1 MNLPSYD
8 DQPYDDVLVEDFE
21 TAFYA
26 LELELL
32 DLPCVQDVAV
42 MRTRLPEVG
51 ETLVVAFVP
60 LPEEEQEAGGR
71 QAALAAC
78 ERRLPWVLSHA
89 VAVDAIPRAAD
100 GSPRTGLLIDR
111 LLPQIAR
118 DLLSPMEMSD

>member
-1 MNLPSYD
+1 MNLPSFD
-8 DQPYDDVLVEDFE
+8 DQPYDELLVEDFE
-21 TAFYA
+21 TAFFA

-32 DLPCVQDVAV
+32 DLPCVQDVTV

-60 LPEEEQEAGGR
+60 LLDEDQEAGGR

-78 ERRLPWVLSHA
+78 ERRMPWVLSHA
-89 VAVDAIPRAAD
+89 VAVDVIPRAAD
-100 GSPRTGLLIDR
+100 GSARTGALIDR

>member
-1 MNLPSYD
+1 MNLPSFDDPSYD
-8 DQPYDDVLVEDFE
+8 EVLVEDFE
-21 TAFYA
+21 TAFFA

-32 DLPCVQDVAV
+32 DLPCVQDVTV

-60 LPEEEQEAGGR
+60 LPEEDQETGGR

-78 ERRLPWVLSHA
+78 ERRMPWVLSHA

-100 GSPRTGLLIDR
+100 GSARTGVLIDR